1 MTLVKDYY
9 KRLIKGVNMISEYI
23 KGESVQQALK
33 EIQKGGSRAGFIAGG
48 TEIQRLGSSLSY
60 DKVVSL
66 DAIGVAD
73 ISADEHKVT
82 IGAMAT
88 FTQILASNLVPS
100 YLKEAILFCGSFTK
114 RNMATIGGNIAT
126 MRDDSYLI
134 ATLLAAKAR
143 IHIGDI
149 SVDGEYSV
157 ENIPLREYQEFK
169 DHFNGSLILSIEL
182 NRPKRVVFSK
192 RFARTVQS
200 PAAITISFGSAIE
213 DGALTDVRIF
223 AAIRGTGIIRLKKV
237 EDGIMERQ
245 FVDPDDVATVVN
257 SEIAFVDDITG
268 SAGYK
273 HYIVGSSV
281 AAMYKQA
288 LSLTTKEA
296 K

>member
-1 MTLVKDYY
+1 
-9 KRLIKGVNMISEYI
+9 MISEYI

-48 TEIQRLGSSLSY
+48 TEIQRLGSPLSY

-66 DAIGVAD
+66 DSINLNTIQKDV
-73 ISADEHKVT
+73 HKVT

-88 FTQILASNLVPS
+88 FTDILNSEVVPS
-100 YLKEAILFCGSFTK
+100 YIKEAVRFCGSFTK
-114 RNMATIGGNIAT
+114 RNMATIGGNIGA

-143 IHIGDI
+143 INIKDI

-157 ENIPLREYQEFK
+157 ENIPLREYHEFK
-169 DHFNGSLILSIEL
+169 DHFIGSLILSIEL
-182 NRPKRVVFSK
+182 NRPKRVVYSE
-192 RFARTVQS
+192 RFARTQQS
-200 PAAITISFGSAIE
+200 PAAITISFGTSIE
-213 DGALTDVRIF
+213 EGALTDVRIF

-245 FVDPDDVATVVN
+245 FTDPDDVATVVN

-268 SAGYK
+268 SASYK

-281 AAMYKQA
+281 ASMYKKCLAISQ
-288 LSLTTKEA
+288 KEG